1 MNKEKFGRLFYY
13 TALIIAIIVMAI
25 ALFIQSDGSEEQNAR
40 VSIIRYMIA
49 FYSFLGLIS
58 PGALVREYTLGYS
71 VYKKFKCFILINAH
85 FVQDWRRYGRE
96 RESVPGSGRIFIAWY
111 GWRAVHQDSCRR
123 GYSDR

>member
-49 FYSFLGLIS
+49 FYSFLGIIPS
-58 PGALVREYTLGYS
+58 AL
-71 VYKKFKCFILINAH
+71 
-85 FVQDWRRYGRE
+85 
-96 RESVPGSGRIFIAWY
+96 
-111 GWRAVHQDSCRR
+111 
-123 GYSDR
+123 

>member
-71 VYKKFKCFILINAH
+71 VYKRYKLKIFALASSIVIGTLLFVLVPQVQIVLFTFLLSLLVLI
-85 FVQDWRRYGRE
+85 FVLSPANQGE
-96 RESVPGSGRIFIAWY
+96 KK
-111 GWRAVHQDSCRR
+111 
-123 GYSDR
+123 